1 MITAEGAADPKKFE
15 AVWLQPF
22 PKGYHRVK
30 WISCHRRLVKPL
42 TLLKKD
48 TFHGDKETRLAFEEL
63 KAAAITALL
72 ILAVLDFLKQFVM
85 ETDASGTELDVNR
98 NSITT

>member
-1 MITAEGAADPKKFE
+1 MITAGGVADPKKFE

-30 WISCHRRLVKPL
+30 WISLSQEIRQ
-42 TLLKKD
+42 TLNFTEKS

-63 KAAAITALL
+63 KAAAITTLL
-72 ILAVLDFLKQFVM
+72 ILAVLDFFKQFVM
-85 ETDASGTELDVNR
+85 ETDASGTELDENH
-98 NSITT
+98 NSITI